1 LTGREFKDRLAR
13 RVRKAGLSLPADLPD
28 KLWTYFQLLTK
39 WNAKIN
45 LTGLD
50 LAEPTP
56 EGFDRLLIEPL
67 IASPHAH
74 GATSMIDIGSGGG
87 SPAIPLALA
96 LEGISL
102 VMVEV
107 KTRKSVFLRE
117 AVREL
122 GLADARVVT
131 ARHESLLANTAF
143 HETYDLLTIRAVRV
157 ESRTFSTLQAFVR
170 PGGRL
175 FHFRS
180 STETQPILPPSL
192 RLLAAHPLG
201 PRPQSQLIVLEKQ

>member
-1 LTGREFKDRLAR
+1 MTGREFKDRLAR
-13 RVRKAGLSLPADLPD
+13 RVRKAGLSLQADLPD
-28 KLWTYFQLLTK
+28 RLWVYFQLLAK

-50 LAEPTP
+50 LAELTP

-67 IASPHAH
+67 LASPHAH
-74 GATSMIDIGSGGG
+74 GVRSMIDIGSGGG

-96 LEGISL
+96 IEGVSL

-122 GLADARVVT
+122 GLLDARVVT
-131 ARHESLLANTAF
+131 ARHESLLANTSF
-143 HETYDLLTIRAVRV
+143 HEAYDLLTIRAVRV
-157 ESRTFSTLQAFVR
+157 ESRSFSALQTFVR
-170 PGGRL
+170 PGGQL

-180 STETQPILPPSL
+180 SAESQPILPPPL
-192 RLLAAHPLG
+192 HIVEAHPLNSHSH
-201 PRPQSQLIVLEKQ
+201 SQLVIIQK